1 METELRLKLAARI
14 RDLRKKHKYTQWELS
29 DLSDVDYK
37 HIQLLESKKR
47 CDVKLSTRLCDHRP
61 QTLQYYEETDITG
74 VLGETLTLAR

>member
-14 RDLRKKHKYTQWELS
+14 RELRKKHKYTQWELS

-47 CDVKLSTRLCDHRP
+47 CDVKLSTLAK
-61 QTLQYYEETDITG
+61 LAKAFNITAFQ
-74 VLGETLTLAR
+74 LLRFK